1 MFGNVSRVPHE
12 SLFKVRN
19 YLAWFESWDAI
30 EKTLENSGL
39 LTFSYLAAHV
49 NRYIKTRQ
57 GVYALISF
65 RNLQQKH
72 WITVKK

>member
-49 NRYIKTRQ
+49 NRYIKKKKTRCSRTNIFSEVAEEAIGQ
-57 GVYALISF
+57 P
-65 RNLQQKH
+65 
-72 WITVKK
+72 